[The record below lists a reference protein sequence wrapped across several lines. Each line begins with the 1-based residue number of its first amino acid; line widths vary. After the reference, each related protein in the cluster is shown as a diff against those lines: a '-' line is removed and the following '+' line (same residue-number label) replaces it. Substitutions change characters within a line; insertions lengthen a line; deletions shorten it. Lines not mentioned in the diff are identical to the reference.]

1 MNYSTFDKKTIKR
14 SFSRA
19 ASTYDA
25 SSKLQRDVA
34 EDLLEI
40 LSNYQDLNAVNNC
53 ITDKSKSSGAYS
65 VLDIGCGTGTLLSF
79 LKNKY
84 PDINFFG
91 SDFSLPMLFKAK
103 EKNRGKQ
110 VNLCTSDSEYLPFK
124 GSLFNLVIS
133 NLTYQWVPDIT
144 SAFQEVWRVLKTN
157 GLFLFSTIGPQ
168 TLEELRISY
177 RKTEEETGKT
187 DPLTF
192 MRFQDPEDISRHL
205 KKVGFETLSIQNVF
219 KKRQYKNLWELL
231 RTLKAT
237 GTSAPFPN
245 GKKTLAR
252 GLILKKTAKIYQKNF
267 PSACGTNI
275 IAGYHILFAAVRKR

>member
-1 MNYSTFDKKTIKR
+1 MNFSTLDKKIIKR

-25 SSKLQRDVA
+25 SSKLQRDVT
-34 EDLLEI
+34 EDLLKF
-40 LSNYQDLNAVNNC
+40 LSNYQDLFAVNDC
-53 ITDKSKSSGAYS
+53 TEDKYKSSGPYS
-65 VLDIGCGTGTLLSF
+65 VLDIGCGTGSLLSF
-79 LKNKY
+79 LKDKY

-103 EKNRGKQ
+103 EKSRGKQ
-110 VNLCTSDSEYLPFK
+110 VKLFTSDCEYLPFQ
-124 GSLFNLVIS
+124 GPLFNLVIS

-177 RKTEEETGKT
+177 RKAEEETGKSGS
-187 DPLTF
+187 LTF
-192 MRFQDPEDISRHL
+192 MKFQDPEDISRHL
-205 KKVGFETLSIQNVF
+205 KKASFEILAIQNVHQ
-219 KKRQYKNLWELL
+219 KKQYKNLWELL
-231 RTLKAT
+231 RTLKVT
-237 GTSAPFPN
+237 GASSPFPD
-245 GKKTLAR
+245 GEKSLAR

-275 IAGYHILFAAVRKR
+275 LAGYHILFAAVRKI